1 MIAFKK
7 KPVTYQYGVVQ
18 MFMENGKVVFHFDGL
33 PEPVVKFIPANYRVF
48 GWPDDPN
55 HKRTV
60 PPAHRFVLGVIKKLG
75 WEATSPDVEGKP
87 TNLAPV
93 FVFCDWGWEMRIRR
107 KA

>member
-18 MFMENGKVVFHFDGL
+18 MFLENGKVVFHFDGV
-33 PEPVVKFIPANYRVF
+33 PEPVTKFIPEEFRVF
-48 GWPDDPN
+48 AVKNTP
-55 HKRTV
+55 KRSDAT

-107 KA
+107 KV